1 MCVKKIIAGEGW
13 GRVVRWHQGRAQEG
27 HCCWDLNPVRHK
39 HDPAEVGVLGPRQD
53 PSALL

>member
-1 MCVKKIIAGEGW
+1 MCVKKIIAGESW
-13 GRVVRWHQGRAQEG
+13 GRMVRWHQGRVQEG

-39 HDPAEVGVLGPRQD
+39 HDHAEVGALGPRHD